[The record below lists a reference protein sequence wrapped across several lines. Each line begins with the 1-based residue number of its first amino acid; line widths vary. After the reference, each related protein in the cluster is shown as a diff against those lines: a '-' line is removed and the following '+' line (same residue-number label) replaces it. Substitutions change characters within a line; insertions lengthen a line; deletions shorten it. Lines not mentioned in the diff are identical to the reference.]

1 MFALALWDRRDQRL
15 HLARDRF
22 GEKPLYWG
30 LSGTGPERALL
41 FGSELAALRAW
52 QGFNNAIH
60 RPALA
65 QLLRFGAIAAPT
77 SIYTG
82 IQQLLPGHL
91 VSIQAPFTVEQP
103 QPRALSCF
111 SSIVAVIETAF
122 NRDLANAP
130 YTGKQPALAAS
141 AITPTRQLTETYD
154 DWSPET
160 LAARQ
165 AQIVRRAP
173 AIWRITQ
180 LS

>member
-1 MFALALWDRRDQRL
+1 
-15 HLARDRF
+15 
-22 GEKPLYWG
+22 
-30 LSGTGPERALL
+30 
-41 FGSELAALRAW
+41 
-52 QGFNNAIH
+52 
-60 RPALA
+60 
-65 QLLRFGAIAAPT
+65 
-77 SIYTG
+77 
-82 IQQLLPGHL
+82 

-103 QPRALSCF
+103 QPRALWCLR
-111 SSIVAVIETAF
+111 SIVAVIETEF

-141 AITPTRQLTETYD
+141 AITTTRQLTKTYD